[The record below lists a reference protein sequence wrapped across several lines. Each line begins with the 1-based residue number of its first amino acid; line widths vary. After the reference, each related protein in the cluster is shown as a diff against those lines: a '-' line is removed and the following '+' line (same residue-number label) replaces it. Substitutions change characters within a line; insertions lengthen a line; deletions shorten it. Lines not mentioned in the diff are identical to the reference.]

1 MKSILRIIFICTLFV
16 SITSPDII
24 DFPADTSTTQDEIK
38 SAIDGDPALIAE
50 GNDYENINFK
60 GKVITIA
67 CQYCFAG
74 KDFLLKMFDWK
85 AP

>member
-1 MKSILRIIFICTLFV
+1 MKSILRISFIFILFV

-24 DFPADTSTTQDEIK
+24 DLPADTSATQGEINPPL
-38 SAIDGDPALIAE
+38 DVDPAFITE
-50 GNDYENINFK
+50 GNYFENINFK
-60 GKVITIA
+60 GKVITIG

-74 KDFLLKMFDWK
+74 NDFLLKTFEWK